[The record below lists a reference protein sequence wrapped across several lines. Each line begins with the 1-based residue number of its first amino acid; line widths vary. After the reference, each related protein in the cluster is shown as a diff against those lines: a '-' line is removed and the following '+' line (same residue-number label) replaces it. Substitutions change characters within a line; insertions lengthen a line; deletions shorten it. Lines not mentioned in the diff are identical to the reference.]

1 MRLID
6 ADKLEL
12 KHYLQG
18 GNAIVGYAGTI
29 PLYHYVSV
37 IKEDINNAPTV
48 DAIPVQWLKK
58 QVKEGWYDIIEI
70 MDHWEL
76 ENNIKKSIL
85 WSEEND
91 QTR

>member
-48 DAIPVQWLKK
+48 EAIPVDWLRERASRMLDFG
-58 QVKEGWYDIIEI
+58 EGVERIIQEWK
-70 MDHWEL
+70 DEQS
-76 ENNIKKSIL
+76 K
-85 WSEEND
+85 
-91 QTR
+91 